1 MKSALKLAVAFSA
14 LIAAGTIFYTS
25 LDAPKLRAAPGG
37 SGTAFFSGELAED
50 HRALQP
56 FTELHLPG
64 SGKVLLRI
72 GAEPS
77 VTVRT
82 GRNALER
89 VSTTVTG
96 ERLVLSVSGS
106 APSVEYEVSAPS
118 LERIQIFG
126 SGEVQV
132 LDELSGSD
140 LTVDIAGSGS
150 AELAVAVEKLT
161 IGILGSG
168 NVSVRGSAGTFTLR
182 GLGSGDLKA
191 ENLNGTEA
199 SITVLGSGDTDLGT
213 FRNLQV
219 LIAGSGDLSYAGN
232 PQISAKTPGSGQIR
246 RR

>member
-1 MKSALKLAVAFSA
+1 MKSALKLAAAFSA

-37 SGTAFFSGELAED
+37 SGIALFSGELAEEQ
-50 HRALQP
+50 RALQP

-64 SGKVLLRI
+64 SGKVRLRI

-82 GRNALER
+82 GRNALVR

-96 ERLVLSVSGS
+96 KRLVLSVSGS
-106 APSVEYEVSAPS
+106 APSVEYEVTAPS
-118 LERIQIFG
+118 LERIQISG
-126 SGEVQV
+126 SGEVRI
-132 LDELSGSD
+132 LDEVAGAALS
-140 LTVDIAGSGS
+140 VDIAGSGS

-168 NVSVRGSAGTFTLR
+168 NVSVRGTADSLTLR
-182 GLGSGDLKA
+182 GLGSGDLDA

-213 FRNLQV
+213 FETLQV

-232 PQISAKTPGSGQIR
+232 PEISAKTPGSGEIR